1 MCCCAA
7 AQIVA
12 RKDRVTQTLTRR
24 DFLKVAGAGAAGMT
38 LLGTAGCS
46 SFARLPEEYLPKGGS
61 RMNVVVVIIDT
72 LRKDHV
78 GAYGNDWIKTPNLD
92 ALGKE
97 SLRFTRPYPEAIP
110 SIPARRGIH
119 TGIRSWPFRGWHK
132 WSEDDV
138 ALRGWQPIP
147 RNQTTLAEILADEG
161 FNNLFVTDTLHQFR
175 PFYDMHRGFDVFHFI
190 RGQERDLYRPQ
201 TPASRQKMDRV
212 LIGGPSATHAE
223 DIMLQYFAN
232 TMGREREEDWFAPQ
246 VFMKG
251 MEFLEAARDDQ
262 PFFLVV
268 DNYDPHEPWD
278 PPEKYLSLYD
288 VPYGEYGGSEP
299 MTSSSG
305 PSGWLTEEQLKRMRA
320 LYSAEVTMMD
330 TWLGNFLNRVGELG
344 LFENTLLLLLS
355 DHGHAFGEHGFAGKV
370 PAALY
375 PELTDTVFFI
385 RHPGGK
391 GAGEVSD
398 YYASTHDVAPTILG
412 SLGIE
417 VPSAMEGQDL
427 SVILDGAQPAPREH
441 FTAGYHDHVWA
452 RDESYAMFARDDG
465 SEAKL
470 FDLREDPNMDRDIA
484 GSHPDVV
491 KKMWNDYVLKD
502 AGGRLR

>member
-1 MCCCAA
+1 
-7 AQIVA
+7 VE
-12 RKDRVTQTLTRR
+12 RTLTRKE
-24 DFLKVAGAGAAGMT
+24 FLKIAGAGAAGMT

-46 SFARLPEEYLPKGGS
+46 RLAKLPEEYLPRGGS
-61 RMNVVVVIIDT
+61 RMNIVVVIIDT

-78 GAYGNDWIKTPNLD
+78 GAYGNNWIKTPNLD
-92 ALGKE
+92 ALARE
-97 SLRFTRPYPEAIP
+97 SLLFTRAYPESIP
-110 SIPARRGIH
+110 SIPARRGVH
-119 TGIRSWPFRGWHK
+119 TGIRSFPFRGWEK

-138 ALRGWQPIP
+138 GLRGWQPIP
-147 RNQTTLAEILADEG
+147 RDQTTLAEILGDEG
-161 FNNLFVTDTLHQFR
+161 YNNLFVTDTLHQFR
-175 PFYDMHRGFDVFHFI
+175 PFYDMHRGFGVFHFI

-201 TPASRQKMDRV
+201 TSASSEKIDGV
-212 LIGGPSATHAE
+212 LIGGPSAAHAE
-223 DIMLQYFAN
+223 DIMLQYLAN
-232 TMGREREEDWFAPQ
+232 TMGREREEDWFTPQ

-251 MEFLEAARDDQ
+251 MEFLEAAKGDQ

-278 PPEKYLSLYD
+278 PPEKYVSLYD
-288 VPYGEYGGSEP
+288 EGYNGPEP
-299 MTSSSG
+299 AIASSG
-305 PSGWLTEEQLKRMRA
+305 PSDWLSERQLERMKA

-330 TWLGNFLNRVGELG
+330 TWLGNFFNRMDELN
-344 LFENTLLLLLS
+344 LFENTLLLVLS

-375 PELTDTVFFI
+375 PELTDITFFI

-398 YYASTHDVAPTILG
+398 FYASTHDVAPTVLG

-417 VPSAMEGQDL
+417 PPSPMEGQDL
-427 SVILDGAQPAPREH
+427 SVLLDGKEPEPREH

-452 RDESYAMFARDDG
+452 RDESYAMFARTDG

-484 GSHPDVV
+484 GSNPGVV
-491 KKMWNDYVLKD
+491 KRMWNDYILKD
-502 AGGRLR
+502 AGGPP